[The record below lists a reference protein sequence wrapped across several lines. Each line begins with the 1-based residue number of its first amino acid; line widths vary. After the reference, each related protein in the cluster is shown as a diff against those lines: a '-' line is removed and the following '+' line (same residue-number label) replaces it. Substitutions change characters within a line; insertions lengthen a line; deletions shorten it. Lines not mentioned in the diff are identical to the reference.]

1 MKTWLTFLSTL
12 LIAMLFAACLGRM
25 ALAQT
30 GWLTGGWSYES
41 NIEIYANRGDPA
53 TRLLGNANGTQTGR
67 MIEISRINAFGDTGG
82 KLQGLVRDQGQITW
96 NFVYS
101 GGTSGCHKGSTP
113 AEVTLDPNK
122 KKLQIRV
129 PWHSGENCAYNTPFI
144 ATLYHN

>member
-1 MKTWLTFLSTL
+1 MRAWCTFYS
-12 LIAMLFAACLGRM
+12 IIRIVPLFAACLGGI

-30 GWLTGGWSYES
+30 SWLTGGWSYES
-41 NIEIYANRGDPA
+41 NIEIYANKGDPG
-53 TRLLGNANGTQTGR
+53 TRLLGTANGTQNGH
-67 MIEISRINAFGDTGG
+67 MIEIARINAFGDTGG
-82 KLQGLVRDQGQITW
+82 TLQGLVREQGQITW

-101 GGTSGCHKGSTP
+101 GGSSGCHKGSTP
-113 AEVTLDPNK
+113 AEVTLDPNN